1 MKIKLVV
8 VFICAALLAGCA
20 TANKINSI
28 NLGMTKEDVIKLM
41 GKPASISAKEGTE
54 YLNYSLSETDTQ
66 AYYGITKPYYVRII
80 DGKVDAYGR
89 LGDFDST
96 KNPTIQIK
104 ADETVRQKVHTSKY
118 DELMQLKR
126 LKDEGALSEKEYE
139 IQKKKILDKQ

>member
-8 VFICAALLAGCA
+8 IFVCAALLAGCA
-20 TANKINSI
+20 SANKINSI
-28 NLGMTKEDVIKLM
+28 NLGMTKEDVINIM

-104 ADETVRQKVHTSKY
+104 TDETVRQKVHTSKY
-118 DELMQLKR
+118 DELMQLKH

-139 IQKKKILDKQ
+139 IQKKRF